1 MEFRNIDVDI
11 EKQFRN
17 YINEWYE
24 NDEHVVPWST
34 DEKQHGGFKKMLD
47 MQKAGLNPT
56 DSSFVKAETFVLIVE
71 DEIVG
76 ASNIR
81 YGLNASLRE
90 TGGHIGYGVGPKH
103 RGKGYATE
111 ILTLSLEKLKEN
123 NIKEALITCNEPNI
137 ASARVIMNNGGIEVE
152 PFISENQEKTRRFW
166 ITID

>member
-11 EKQFRN
+11 ETLFRN

-24 NDEHVVPWST
+24 LNEHVVPWST

-47 MQKAGLNPT
+47 MQKAGLHPT
-56 DSSFVKAETFVLIVE
+56 DSNFVKAETFVLIVE

-81 YGLNASLRE
+81 YGLNTSLRKK
-90 TGGHIGYGVGPKH
+90 GGHIGYGVSPKY
-103 RGKGYATE
+103 RGNGYATK
-111 ILTLSLEKLKEN
+111 ILNLSLQKLKQN
-123 NIKEALITCNEPNI
+123 NINNVLITCDEDNI
-137 ASARVIMNNGGIEVE
+137 ASAKVILNNGGIEAE

-166 ITID
+166 ITNE